1 MKREYFLFDGKDS
14 RDFSCYLARSN
25 MMLDAPKRVQE
36 EIEIPGRNGTLIVDG
51 GRYENMPGKATV
63 YVTKDIVR
71 NMTALKGWLLSE
83 TGYKRYEESTDPD
96 VYRLAKLN
104 DGIEVEGADHVAGY
118 FDLNFTC
125 KPQKYLKSGEIPI
138 KLTSSGEILNPTRFP
153 SKPLI
158 EVTGTGSITIAG
170 QLIQINKNDAGM
182 TIDTEIME
190 AYYGS
195 TSLNS
200 DVVLPDELN
209 LQGGRNRIVL
219 SSGIT
224 AINIYPR
231 WWRL

>member
-1 MKREYFLFDGKDS
+1 MKREYFLFDGKNS
-14 RDFSCYLARSN
+14 RDFFCYLAKSN
-25 MMLDAPKRVQE
+25 MMLDAPKRVQD
-36 EIEIPGRNGTLIVDG
+36 EIEIPGRNGALIVDG
-51 GRYENMPGKATV
+51 GRFENMQGKTTV

-71 NMTALKGWLLSE
+71 NMAELKGWLLSE

-96 VYRLAKLN
+96 VYRLAKLS
-104 DGIEVEGADHVAGY
+104 DGIEVDGADHVSGY

-125 KPQKYLKSGEIPI
+125 KPQKYLKSGDIPI
-138 KLTSSGEILNPTRFP
+138 KLTSSGEIFNPTRFS

-158 EVTGTGSITIAG
+158 DVEGTGTITISG
-170 QLIQINKNDAGM
+170 QLIQINKNEATM

-200 DVVLPDELN
+200 DVVLPEELS
-209 LQGGRNRIVL
+209 LPGGRSSIAL